1 MRFEAVGR
9 VILACQQAG
18 ILKVG
23 FITEPPQAGRLAVI
37 DRLVCLEGN
46 RTMSMN
52 VGNASGEGE
61 VMVEMNTTP
70 LIDVMLVLLTLLI
83 ITLPIQTHA
92 VKLDM
97 PTPNPTA
104 ADRHSGVGGTGRGLR
119 RHRSPGTATAVDRA
133 TMDSYFADAARK
145 DPQPEIHINP
155 NRLAKYD
162 AVAKVL
168 ADAQRLGATHIGF
181 TGIDQYN

>member
-1 MRFEAVGR
+1 MA
-9 VILACQQAG
+9 
-18 ILKVG
+18 
-23 FITEPPQAGRLAVI
+23 
-37 DRLVCLEGN
+37 
-46 RTMSMN
+46 MSTST
-52 VGNASGEGE
+52 ADGE

-97 PTPNPTA
+97 PRPNQPPPPVPPVVVTLEVDFDGTVLWNGTP
-104 ADRHSGVGGTGRGLR
+104 
-119 RHRSPGTATAVDRA
+119 VDRA
-133 TMDSYFADAARK
+133 TLDGYLEQAAAQGDA
-145 DPQPEIHINP
+145 QPEIHLQP

-168 ADAQRLGATHIGF
+168 ADAQRIGVTHIGF
-181 TGIDQYN
+181 TGIENMQ

>member
-1 MRFEAVGR
+1 MA
-9 VILACQQAG
+9 
-18 ILKVG
+18 
-23 FITEPPQAGRLAVI
+23 
-37 DRLVCLEGN
+37 
-46 RTMSMN
+46 MSTST
-52 VGNASGEGE
+52 ADGE

-97 PTPNPTA
+97 PAPNVTPPTVIPETVEL
-104 ADRHSGVGGTGRGLR
+104 GVDFDGTITWNNT
-119 RHRSPGTATAVDRA
+119 PVDRS
-133 TMDSYFADAARK
+133 TMDAYFEDAAK
-145 DPQPEIHINP
+145 KNPQPEIHVSP

-162 AVAKVL
+162 AVARVL

-181 TGIDQYN
+181 SGIDQFN

>member
-1 MRFEAVGR
+1 MA
-9 VILACQQAG
+9 
-18 ILKVG
+18 
-23 FITEPPQAGRLAVI
+23 
-37 DRLVCLEGN
+37 
-46 RTMSMN
+46 MS
-52 VGNASGEGE
+52 VSTGEGE

-97 PTPNPTA
+97 PAPNQTPPTVIPETVEL
-104 ADRHSGVGGTGRGLR
+104 GVDFDGTVTWNGQ
-119 RHRSPGTATAVDRA
+119 SVDRP
-133 TMDSYFADAARK
+133 TMDSYFEDAARK
-145 DPQPEIHINP
+145 DPQPEIHLNP

-162 AVAKVL
+162 SVAKVL
-168 ADAQRLGATHIGF
+168 ADAQRLGVIHIGF

>member
-1 MRFEAVGR
+1 
-9 VILACQQAG
+9 
-18 ILKVG
+18 
-23 FITEPPQAGRLAVI
+23 
-37 DRLVCLEGN
+37 
-46 RTMSMN
+46 MSMN

-97 PTPNPTA
+97 PSGANNPPSVIPETVEL
-104 ADRHSGVGGTGRGLR
+104 GVDFDGSITWNGQTI
-119 RHRSPGTATAVDRA
+119 DRA
-133 TMDSYFADAARK
+133 TMDAYFEDAERK
-145 DPQPEIHINP
+145 NPQPEIHVNP

-168 ADAQRLGATHIGF
+168 ADAQRLGVVHIGF

>member
-1 MRFEAVGR
+1 MA
-9 VILACQQAG
+9 
-18 ILKVG
+18 
-23 FITEPPQAGRLAVI
+23 
-37 DRLVCLEGN
+37 
-46 RTMSMN
+46 MST
-52 VGNASGEGE
+52 GTAEGE

-70 LIDVMLVLLTLLI
+70 LIDVMLVLLVLLI
-83 ITLPIQTHA
+83 VTLPIQTHA

-97 PTPNPTA
+97 PAPNTAPPTVIPETVEL
-104 ADRHSGVGGTGRGLR
+104 GVDFDGTVTWNGMV
-119 RHRSPGTATAVDRA
+119 VDRG
-133 TMDSYFADAARK
+133 TMDAYFADAAK
-145 DPQPEIHINP
+145 KNPQPEIHVNP

>member
-1 MRFEAVGR
+1 
-9 VILACQQAG
+9 
-18 ILKVG
+18 
-23 FITEPPQAGRLAVI
+23 
-37 DRLVCLEGN
+37 
-46 RTMSMN
+46 MSMN
-52 VGNASGEGE
+52 VGDPQGDDE

-97 PTPNPTA
+97 PRPNQAPPTDTPVTV
-104 ADRHSGVGGTGRGLR
+104 DLSIDFDGTITWNGDK
-119 RHRSPGTATAVDRA
+119 VDRA
-133 TMDSYFADAARK
+133 GLDTKLLESAGATPA
-145 DPQPEIHINP
+145 PEIQVNP

-162 AVAKVL
+162 AVAMVL
-168 ADAQRLGATHIGF
+168 ADAQHLGVTHIGF

>member
-1 MRFEAVGR
+1 MA
-9 VILACQQAG
+9 
-18 ILKVG
+18 
-23 FITEPPQAGRLAVI
+23 
-37 DRLVCLEGN
+37 
-46 RTMSMN
+46 MSTST
-52 VGNASGEGE
+52 ADGE

-97 PTPNPTA
+97 PAPNSTPPAVIPQTVEL
-104 ADRHSGVGGTGRGLR
+104 GVDFDGTVTWN
-119 RHRSPGTATAVDRA
+119 SVAVDRS
-133 TMDSYFADAARK
+133 TMDSYLADIGK
-145 DPQPEIHINP
+145 KPSDQQDEIHVSP

-162 AVAKVL
+162 AVARVL

-181 TGIDQYN
+181 SGIDQYN